1 MSVFW
6 ITFALAI
13 LALQSSVIMGLH
25 SDLGGVIPPDTV
37 NSLNL
42 TSYYGRW
49 FQMYASKLP
58 NTTIEKNG
66 YCVTAD
72 HFAMANENN
81 IAFGLVNSLR

>member
-1 MSVFW
+1 MLFLW
-6 ITFALAI
+6 MGIFTLAI
-13 LALQSSVIMGLH
+13 
-25 SDLGGVIPPDTV
+25 GVASHMIEAQQFIPPDTV

-49 FQMYASKLP
+49 YQMYASKLP

-72 HFAMANENN
+72 HYPVSNRSNV
-81 IAFGLVNSLR
+81 AFGLTNSLR